1 MAISPK
7 TSGIHHINLRCSDM
21 TVTKDFYQNIIGLP
35 VALDTPEIVAF
46 LAGTV
51 IIAFKKA
58 DPQNSGGDV
67 FSPYNVGMDHLAMAC
82 DDEDELHR
90 FAKEL
95 TDAGVENTGVK
106 LDETLQKMY
115 VAFKDPD
122 RIQIEFYMV

>member
-21 TVTKDFYQNIIGLP
+21 TITKNFYQNIIGLP
-35 VALDTPEIVAF
+35 VALDTADIVAF

-51 IIAFKKA
+51 IIVFKKA

-82 DDEDELHR
+82 EDENELHR
-90 FAKEL
+90 FAKGL

>member
-1 MAISPK
+1 MAINPK

-21 TVTKDFYQNIIGLP
+21 TVTKDFYKNIIGLP

-51 IIAFKKA
+51 IIVFKKA

-82 DDEDELHR
+82 DDEDELNR
-90 FAKEL
+90 FAKGL